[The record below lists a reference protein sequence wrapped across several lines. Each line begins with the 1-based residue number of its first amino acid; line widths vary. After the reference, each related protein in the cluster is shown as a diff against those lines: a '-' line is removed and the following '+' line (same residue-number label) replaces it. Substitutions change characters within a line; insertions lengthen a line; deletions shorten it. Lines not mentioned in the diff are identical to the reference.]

1 MIKVTLE
8 LDYPTFDEAINTNSN
23 LSTLIE
29 SGKCI
34 SFSRMEELPSINEFM
49 AKKNEKIQDLYN
61 SMNINPDNTSEDMKK
76 AIICI
81 ASEWM
86 HENYYY
92 ASSIKKKT

>member
-8 LDYPTFDEAINTNSN
+8 LDYPTFDEAINTNLN
-23 LSTLIE
+23 LSNLIE
-29 SGKCI
+29 SDKCI

-76 AIICI
+76 AISRIEF
-81 ASEWM
+81 EWM
-86 HENYYY
+86 YE
-92 ASSIKKKT
+92 K

>member
-8 LDYPTFDEAINTNSN
+8 LDYPTFDEAINTNLN
-23 LSTLIE
+23 LSNLIE
-29 SGKCI
+29 SNKCI

-49 AKKNEKIQDLYN
+49 AKKNEKIQELYN

-76 AIICI
+76 AIIRI

-86 HENYYY
+86 YENYYY
-92 ASSIKKKT
+92 VSSIKGKS

>member
-8 LDYPTFDEAINTNSN
+8 LDYPTMNIAVKNNLALNS
-23 LSTLIE
+23 LIE
-29 SGKCI
+29 SDKCI
-34 SFSRMEELPSINEFM
+34 SFSHMEELPSINEFM

-76 AIICI
+76 AIIRI

>member
-8 LDYPTFDEAINTNSN
+8 LDYPNFQEANEKDPH
-23 LSTLIE
+23 LSSLI
-29 SGKCI
+29 SSDKCI
-34 SFSRMEELPSINEFM
+34 SFERKEEVPSVKEFM

-76 AIICI
+76 AIIRI

-86 HENYYY
+86 YENYYY
-92 ASSIKKKT
+92 VSSIKGKS

>member
-8 LDYPTFDEAINTNSN
+8 LDYPTFDEAINTNLN

-29 SGKCI
+29 SNKCI

-49 AKKNEKIQDLYN
+49 AKKNEKIQELYN
-61 SMNINPDNTSEDMKK
+61 SMNINPDNTSENMKK
-76 AIICI
+76 AIIRI

-86 HENYYY
+86 YENYYY
-92 ASSIKKKT
+92 VSSIKGKS